1 MEKTVKK
8 LMGSS
13 YFVLIILLAFS
24 FLVLTP
30 VVNMIILGA
39 IISYG
44 IKPLSIKIRSK
55 LRFNSI
61 SIILAIVLVIIPL
74 LLIFIYSL
82 SVLLHFAY
90 SFLPTSSLSSHSMA
104 NETVTLLNQYLP
116 SDFHGFSKHIISS
129 IGGYVHEILTRIFSY
144 LISFIQSVP
153 RISLHL
159 FVLLASIY
167 YFTKDGTKLKPY
179 VYAFIPDDR
188 KDYFSKMFE
197 QIKIVLNSIFYGH
210 FLTALIIGI
219 LSSIGYFILGYQYAP
234 FLGILSG
241 ILKLIPVI
249 GTWPVY
255 ITMFFTDL
263 IHKNYL
269 RAIAVLLFGFGLST
283 LSNIYIRPTLA
294 GRYADIHPLILLLG
308 FLVGSFV
315 FGIAGFILG
324 PLILGITYAV
334 IKTYK
339 EERERLKQV

>member
-13 YFVLIILLAFS
+13 YSVLIILLAFS

-61 SIILAIVLVIIPL
+61 SIILVIVLVIIPL

-82 SVLLHFAY
+82 SVLLHFTY
-90 SFLPTSSLSSHSMA
+90 SFLSTSSLSSHSMA

-153 RISLHL
+153 MISLHL

-188 KDYFSKMFE
+188 KDYFSK
-197 QIKIVLNSIFYGH
+197 IF
-210 FLTALIIGI
+210 
-219 LSSIGYFILGYQYAP
+219 
-234 FLGILSG
+234 
-241 ILKLIPVI
+241 
-249 GTWPVY
+249 
-255 ITMFFTDL
+255 
-263 IHKNYL
+263 
-269 RAIAVLLFGFGLST
+269 
-283 LSNIYIRPTLA
+283 
-294 GRYADIHPLILLLG
+294 
-308 FLVGSFV
+308 
-315 FGIAGFILG
+315 
-324 PLILGITYAV
+324 
-334 IKTYK
+334 
-339 EERERLKQV
+339 